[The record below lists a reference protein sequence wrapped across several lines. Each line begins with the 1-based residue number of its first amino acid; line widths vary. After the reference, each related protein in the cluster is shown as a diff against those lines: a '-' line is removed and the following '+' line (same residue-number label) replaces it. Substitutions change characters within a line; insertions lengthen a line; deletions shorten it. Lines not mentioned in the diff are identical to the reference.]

1 MQRLCEELVSS
12 RSKFASWDE
21 RINQARSAC
30 EAWQRE
36 AEESNRKASIA
47 EQQRDEVCV
56 AGAYLILS
64 TSCFVKIISC
74 GIMYS
79 SAHVS
84 IGNTFQDLPWL
95 DR

>member
-47 EQQRDEVCV
+47 EQQRDEVRV
-56 AGAYLILS
+56 TGA
-64 TSCFVKIISC
+64 
-74 GIMYS
+74 
-79 SAHVS
+79 
-84 IGNTFQDLPWL
+84 
-95 DR
+95 

>member
-56 AGAYLILS
+56 ICYSLTYTFSRLLGSKYHYL
-64 TSCFVKIISC
+64 
-74 GIMYS
+74 
-79 SAHVS
+79 
-84 IGNTFQDLPWL
+84 
-95 DR
+95 

>member
-36 AEESNRKASIA
+36 AEESSRKASIA

-56 AGAYLILS
+56 INYKLISS
-64 TSCFVKIISC
+64 TSWLLDLCKCFRFREAYYICV
-74 GIMYS
+74 
-79 SAHVS
+79 
-84 IGNTFQDLPWL
+84 T
-95 DR
+95 

>member
-56 AGAYLILS
+56 YRRLAS
-64 TSCFVKIISC
+64 TFSVLLNFVKIVEF
-74 GIMYS
+74 GITYLIFLNLIRTS
-79 SAHVS
+79 
-84 IGNTFQDLPWL
+84 FC
-95 DR
+95 